1 MTAYTPNLPALITAL
16 PGDHTRAPQTEFTR
30 ARQVLFLQN
39 LSVTG
44 SVRSAAC
51 AVGTSHQTAYR
62 ARRATAAFRA
72 AWDAALVVARANAES
87 VLACRAIDGIEEKV
101 FYHGEEVATRTRYS
115 DRLLLAHLARL
126 DRHAADARIN
136 AIAEDFD
143 AALARFEA
151 GEEVLVAG
159 VGDPS
164 AEAPAS
170 AGTQHPS
177 PAEAGVSGGCA
188 PGGNFSPGP
197 CNTRSMSY
205 SSASAGGEGAAA
217 AEDAE
222 EELDPDELP
231 IGYDDD
237 EDWPP
242 DPADYADLFAG
253 ESKRAS
259 KLPFFDRIYAAMD
272 RLRPADAP
280 GLQGKGH
287 WSEHDLLDEQ
297 AAAFMERVD
306 RWWLVVP
313 PRPGDPGD
321 EWRFHEPDA

>member
-30 ARQVLFLQN
+30 ARQVLFLEN

-44 SVRSAAC
+44 SVRSAA
-51 AVGTSHQTAYR
+51 AAGGVSHQSAYR
-62 ARRATAAFRA
+62 ARRAQKAFRL
-72 AWDAALVVARANAES
+72 AWDAALVAARANAET
-87 VLACRAIDGIEEKV
+87 VLACRAIEGVEEKV

-151 GEEVLVAG
+151 GEEVLV
-159 VGDPS
+159 P
-164 AEAPAS
+164 APE
-170 AGTQHPS
+170 T
-177 PAEAGVSGGCA
+177 PAARPE
-188 PGGNFSPGP
+188 NFSPGP
-197 CNTRSMSY
+197 CNTRSMSC
-205 SSASAGGEGAAA
+205 SSAPNGGEGATAA
-217 AEDAE
+217 DDHDDDDDDD
-222 EELDPDELP
+222 ELDTDELA

-242 DPADYADLFAG
+242 DPADYVDLFAG
-253 ESKRAS
+253 ESKRVS

-280 GLQGKGH
+280 RLEGKGH

-306 RWWLVVP
+306 GWWLVVP